1 MTMTMKKPHAPKG
14 AKGKKSTKD
23 RAPEPAVTMLLPR
36 QLTPLIAVV
45 PEIRK
50 VDLSRIIDPPG
61 APDRMEREGDHE
73 RIVAL
78 AESLRQYQQQSP
90 IAVEE
95 LADGRLVRIYGRR
108 RIKAATLAG
117 WNQIEAR
124 VYPPLQEDVRR
135 ALVAIENIDR
145 QDLSPAE
152 ETIAVG
158 ELLQC
163 HAMRAAIQYGRGL
176 DKACGAY
183 AGKTFTLT
191 QLQDLVEASEQ
202 AQAAARH
209 DLLLDP
215 KVKDIAIQLVAGMLS
230 KPPTWVRDRAFVLRL
245 SKKAL
250 WLMQEGKL
258 PLAHAREIAK
268 LADEKRRDE
277 MASFFAAGGEL
288 SISDTEPGRLEEL
301 REMVG
306 RSMLSLAQVPW
317 RTDADGV
324 AGHVPCTT
332 CQFNSANVPGLFE
345 HGGVIST
352 QMRQGLG
359 TAPIEVKN
367 PEKDARAGVCT
378 NRKCYE
384 DKLLV
389 AKRAVSAAAKKIVEA
404 EPTAK
409 KGGKKGKEI
418 PPAKGPTV
426 AAYLSPD
433 AVEAKVG
440 ERRAMLKHRAQHDNA
455 RGAKPSAAQAEKVR
469 LNNLRIEAH
478 RAWQEAMR
486 KRANA
491 AEAPIAKALAK
502 KPGAW
507 AVMKLVLSSKPY
519 EATHDY
525 NEEKRARAVASSKFL
540 SLVNTL
546 ADPGWDSVVAIEKEC
561 GRQFALFD
569 AWRDGHSGVVDL
581 IAKALGVDLPEP
593 PSVESFYPKDLK
605 AAAKSQEAEP
615 DAEDEGDD
623 E

>member
-1 MTMTMKKPHAPKG
+1 MSATTTKKPR
-14 AKGKKSTKD
+14 GKAATKKAEATKD
-23 RAPEPAVTMLLPR
+23 TIPVVSRPIE
-36 QLTPLIAVV
+36 PLIAVV
-45 PEIRK
+45 PEVRK
-50 VDLSRIIDPPG
+50 VDIARIIDPPG
-61 APDRMEREGDHE
+61 APDRLDREGDHE

-78 AESLRQYQQQSP
+78 AESLQRYQQQSP

-124 VYPPLQEDVRR
+124 VYTPLQEDVRR
-135 ALVAIENIDR
+135 AVVAIENIDR

-158 ELLQC
+158 DLLQC
-163 HAMRAAIQYGRGL
+163 HAVRAAIQYARPLASG
-176 DKACGAY
+176 CGSWSGVAVRPE
-183 AGKTFTLT
+183 AADDLAHNTPGVRSAT
-191 QLQDLVEASEQ
+191 Q
-202 AQAAARH
+202 H
-209 DLLLDP
+209 DMLMDA

-250 WLMQEGKL
+250 SLVQEGKL

-268 LADEKRRDE
+268 VADEKRRDE
-277 MASFFAAGGEL
+277 LAQDFAVGGEL
-288 SISDTEPGRLEEL
+288 SIGDSQPGSIEDLRDT
-301 REMVG
+301 VG
-306 RSMLSLAQVPW
+306 RSLLSLAQVPW
-317 RTDADGV
+317 RTDALGV

-332 CQFNSANVPGLFE
+332 CRFNSANVPGLFE

-378 NRKCYE
+378 NRKCYA

-389 AKRAVSAAAKKIVEA
+389 AKRAVSAAARRIVEA
-404 EPTAK
+404 EPAAK
-409 KGGKKGKEI
+409 KSGKKGKDAV
-418 PPAKGPTV
+418 PAAAKGPTV
-426 AAYLSPD
+426 AAYLSPA

-440 ERRAMLKHRAQHDNA
+440 ERRAMLKHRKQHDNA

-478 RAWQEAMR
+478 RQWQAAMW
-486 KRANA
+486 KRAND
-491 AEAPIAKALAK
+491 AEGPIAKALAK

-507 AVMKLVLSSKPY
+507 AVMTLVLSSKPY
-519 EATHDY
+519 EATHDH
-525 NEEKRARAVASSKFL
+525 NEEKRAQAVASSKFL

-546 ADPGWDSVVAIEKEC
+546 SDPNWDAVLAIEKEAS
-561 GRQFALFD
+561 RQFAIFD

-593 PSVESFYPKDLK
+593 PSVESFYPKELK
-605 AAAKSQEAEP
+605 AAAKAETS
-615 DAEDEGDD
+615 EDEDD
-623 E
+623 GESKA